1 MEKPDTN
8 LATVPE
14 VPELSLV
21 IPAYRQA
28 ATIQE
33 DLIRLHKIV
42 ADITNG
48 SFELIVVVDGF
59 VDQTMEQAQGL
70 QLRNLLVT
78 GYSANVGK
86 GHAVRFGMH
95 RAKGTF
101 VGFIDAGMDIDP
113 SAIRPALE
121 AMRSGADAAIGSKLH
136 RDAVTSYP
144 MVRRAYSH
152 GYQILTWLLFR
163 LAIRDTQVGLKL
175 FRGTLLRPILSTL
188 LVKRFA
194 FDIELLVALSR
205 NHAPLHI
212 VEVPVIIERPSYFQT
227 SVNFDAVRSVFLD
240 TLAVWYRAN
249 LRRTYG

>member
-1 MEKPDTN
+1 MEKSDTN
-8 LATVPE
+8 AVTAPE

-21 IPAYRQA
+21 VPAYRQA
-28 ATIQE
+28 ATIQD
-33 DLIRLHKIV
+33 DLIRLHEIV
-42 ADITNG
+42 AEITNG

-59 VDQTMEQAQGL
+59 VDETMERAQAL
-70 QLRNLLVT
+70 QLQKILVT
-78 GYSANVGK
+78 GYPANVGK
-86 GHAVRFGMH
+86 GHAVRFGMQL
-95 RAKGTF
+95 AKGTF

-113 SAIRPALE
+113 TAIRPALE
-121 AMRSGADAAIGSKLH
+121 AMRDGADAAVGSKLH

-144 MVRRAYSH
+144 TVRRAYSK
-152 GYQILTWLLFR
+152 GYQLLTWCLFR

-175 FRGTLLRPILSTL
+175 FRGTLLRQVLSKL

-194 FDIELLVALSR
+194 FDIELLVAISR
-205 NHAPLHI
+205 NHAPLNI

-227 SVNFDAVRSVFLD
+227 SVNFNAVKHVFLD

>member
-8 LATVPE
+8 LATVPG

-59 VDQTMEQAQGL
+59 VDQTMEQAQAL

-95 RAKGTF
+95 LAKGTF

-113 SAIRPALE
+113 SA
-121 AMRSGADAAIGSKLH
+121 
-136 RDAVTSYP
+136 
-144 MVRRAYSH
+144 
-152 GYQILTWLLFR
+152 
-163 LAIRDTQVGLKL
+163 
-175 FRGTLLRPILSTL
+175 
-188 LVKRFA
+188 
-194 FDIELLVALSR
+194 
-205 NHAPLHI
+205 
-212 VEVPVIIERPSYFQT
+212 
-227 SVNFDAVRSVFLD
+227 
-240 TLAVWYRAN
+240 
-249 LRRTYG
+249 

>member
-1 MEKPDTN
+1 MKKSDSN
-8 LATVPE
+8 VVTVRD

-21 IPAYRQA
+21 VPAYRQA

-33 DLIRLHKIV
+33 DLIRLHNI
-42 ADITNG
+42 ASDITNG

-59 VDQTMEQAQGL
+59 VDETMEQAQGL
-70 QLRNLLVT
+70 QLQKILVT

-86 GHAVRFGMH
+86 GHAVRFGMQL
-95 RAKGTF
+95 AKGTF

-113 SAIRPALE
+113 LAIRPALE
-121 AMRSGADAAIGSKLH
+121 ALRSGADAAVGSKLH
-136 RDAVTSYP
+136 PDAVTSYP
-144 MVRRAYSH
+144 SLRRVYSK
-152 GYQILTWLLFR
+152 GYQLLTWFLFR

-175 FRGTLLRPILSTL
+175 FRGTLLKPVLSKL
-188 LVKRFA
+188 LVKQFA

-205 NHAPLHI
+205 NHAPLNI
-212 VEVPVIIERPSYFQT
+212 VEIPVTIERSSYFQT
-227 SVNFDAVRSVFLD
+227 SVNFNAVTHVFLD